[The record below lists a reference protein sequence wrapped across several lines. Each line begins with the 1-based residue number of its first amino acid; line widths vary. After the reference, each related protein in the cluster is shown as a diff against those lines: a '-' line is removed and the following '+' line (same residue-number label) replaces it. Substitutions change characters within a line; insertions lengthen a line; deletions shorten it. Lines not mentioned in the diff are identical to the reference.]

1 MARQKLDRATVTAA
15 LAELDGWTLTGDRNS
30 ITRSFT
36 FKNFSEAFAFM
47 TRVAMAAEKLDHH
60 PDWSNV
66 YKTVDV
72 TLNTHDAGGLT
83 ELDFD
88 LAKKMNRYAGSKP

>member
-1 MARQKLDRATVTAA
+1 MAREKMHAGAV
-15 LAELDGWTLTGDRNS
+15 AEAMAKIGGWTLAEDGNAIR
-30 ITRSFT
+30 RRFE
-36 FKNFSEAFAFM
+36 FANFSEAFAFM
-47 TRVAMAAEKLDHH
+47 TRVALAAEKADHH

-83 ELDFD
+83 QLDFD
-88 LAKKMNRYAGSKP
+88 LAQRMNRFAGK

>member
-1 MARQKLDRATVTAA
+1 MAREKLGKDAVAGA
-15 LAELDGWTLTGDRNS
+15 LKDLDGWSLAADGGS
-30 ITRSFT
+30 ITRSFV
-36 FKNFSEAFAFM
+36 FEDFSEAFAFM
-47 TRVAMAAEKLDHH
+47 TRVALAAEKLDHH

-83 ELDFD
+83 ALDLEL
-88 LAKKMNRYAGSKP
+88 AQVMNRYFGG